1 MSGSESGDDAARVR
15 SSSSPGTPDRPSFLV
30 ELRSSD
36 GTAQDV
42 QRMVRALRLA
52 VARQASAGAAISW
65 ASALLVPSD
74 CSCLCLLEAVDIAQ
88 VIRARDV
95 AGLHAAP
102 VRRAYPLADP
112 VVGTSP
118 DDHAVPQTSKEWP

>member
-1 MSGSESGDDAARVR
+1 VR
-15 SSSSPGTPDRPSFLV
+15 SSNSPGTPDGPSFLV

-36 GTAQDV
+36 GTVQDV

-112 VVGTSP
+112 VADPVARTSP

>member
-1 MSGSESGDDAARVR
+1 
-15 SSSSPGTPDRPSFLV
+15 
-30 ELRSSD
+30 
-36 GTAQDV
+36 
-42 QRMVRALRLA
+42 MVRALRLA

-74 CSCLCLLEAVDIAQ
+74 CSCLCLLEAVDIVQ

-95 AGLHAAP
+95 AGLHAAA

-112 VVGTSP
+112 VADPVARTSP